1 MKKSQ
6 MCFPLSIVAAI
17 ALLATGVL
25 FISHEWGSYNDAS
38 KAPTIGCVSGA
49 SLVFAIASL
58 IRAKIEKNNP
68 STFRT
73 TGILISLIC
82 TLGAIAALIFCCTFF
97 LMKIWILFT
106 KNIFNTDLKKQYKK
120 DEP

>member
-6 MCFPLSIVAAI
+6 MCFPLSIIAAI
-17 ALLATGVL
+17 VLLATGVL
-25 FISHEWGSYNDAS
+25 FLSHEWGSYNDAS
-38 KAPTIGCVSGA
+38 KAPMIGCVSGA

-58 IRAKIEKNNP
+58 IRAKIEKSNP
-68 STFRT
+68 STLRT

-97 LMKIWILFT
+97 
-106 KNIFNTDLKKQYKK
+106 
-120 DEP
+120 